1 MILENLIEINKL
13 KQQQTNREEIVR
25 LLAAAERNIK
35 DSGVVEVRATT
46 RFDVAYKAIMPS
58 ALVCLRASGYRPSM
72 TESGFHVTIIQ
83 SLPMTLGIP
92 IERMIVLDAM
102 RKKRYMNNY
111 NGNVASEEEADS
123 CVRAAE
129 ALLVDVTVWLK
140 NKHPEYLWHENSF
153 IKRSAQ

>member
-35 DSGVVEVRATT
+35 DAGVVEVRATT

-58 ALVCLRASGYRPSM
+58 ALVCLRASGYRP
-72 TESGFHVTIIQ
+72 IIQ

-92 IERMIVLDAM
+92 IERIIVLDAM

>member
-35 DSGVVEVRATT
+35 DAGVVEVRATIC
-46 RFDVAYKAIMPS
+46 FDVAYKAIMQS
-58 ALVCLRASGYRPSM
+58 ALVCLRASGYRP
-72 TESGFHVTIIQ
+72 IIQ

-129 ALLVDVTVWLK
+129 ALVVDVTVWLK